1 MHNFVFMSF
10 CFCSCAT
17 QFKTLNPQ
25 KTNFSNGIF
34 LEGISLRYK
43 YNILRERGNTKYANK
58 EEKKGVHIVA
68 VKILNNSNKEIQI
81 GHSANFYINNSRVGL
96 LDPSFVWKSLRQP
109 SLIYSL
115 YLFLVPAKRPPTI
128 PKGDVLFQS
137 FYIAGPG
144 LALSNMFVAI
154 KGNKQ
159 FLKELKQYNL
169 AGKIIRPGEEISGM
183 VYLVYTGYEPLTIRL
198 E

>member
-1 MHNFVFMSF
+1 LFSCFFVF

-17 QFKTLNPQ
+17 KFKTIDPK
-25 KTNFSNGIF
+25 KTNFSNEIF
-34 LEGISLRYK
+34 LDGVSLQYR
-43 YNILRERGNTKYANK
+43 YNILRERGNRRYANR

-81 GHSANFYINNSRVGL
+81 GHSANLHINNSKVGL
-96 LDPSFVWKSLRQP
+96 LDPSFVWKSLKQP
-109 SLIYSL
+109 TLIYSL
-115 YLFLVPAKRPPTI
+115 YFFLVPVRRPPSVPSGNAIYQT
-128 PKGDVLFQS
+128 L
-137 FYIAGPG
+137 YIAGPG

-169 AGKIIRPGEEISGM
+169 AGKVIRPGEEESGL
-183 VYLVYTGYEPLTIRL
+183 VYLVYTGYEPLTIRM